1 MKLMRLWLA
10 GMWMLTACAV
20 LGGEPTPTLV
30 PTLAVVPSP
39 TPQPPTATAAPL
51 PATATVTSAPV
62 ASDTPAPAPTASQP
76 QFLAYVQND
85 QLLVT
90 DVTGGAN
97 NGTTQYTQPGVDDKV
112 IDVAWS
118 PSGEF
123 VAFVSGAKE
132 GEARLFVVYAVGA
145 GTPVDLGPGVSP
157 AWSPDSRTL
166 AFMST
171 NYPDNNIWVTTI
183 ENPERRQLTFE
194 TDFNWGRPVFT
205 PEGSA
210 LLVAGNSFAETG
222 ATGNTTFA
230 LERLALDGSGARER
244 LPETRELGGYQLPF
258 DLRFA
263 PDGQRI
269 AFSANA
275 HISACAAQ
283 GAAFIGNA
291 DGKGISDYYIGSLQ
305 QAEEAEQ
312 DRYYLTNDYAWLA
325 DSSGILISAQVRD
338 CAPVAPEPGKSIAG
352 PQLTV
357 VKLDGAQ
364 GLTIAGQFAFPSVDR
379 AGQFVAAARYE
390 SFDAPGR
397 IQLLSLA
404 DGRVVLDLGEGLL
417 PQLQP

>member
-1 MKLMRLWLA
+1 MKSLRVLIVALWA
-10 GMWMLTACAV
+10 LTACTL
-20 LGGEPTPTLV
+20 LGGEPVATLV
-30 PTLAVVPSP
+30 PTLVIEPSP
-39 TPQPPTATAAPL
+39 TPQTPPSTPTPITETATIVPVSE
-51 PATATVTSAPV
+51 ATPTSAGG
-62 ASDTPAPAPTASQP
+62 P
-76 QFLAYVQND
+76 QFIAYVQNE
-85 QLLVT
+85 QLLVAN
-90 DVTGGAN
+90 VTGGTN
-97 NGTTQYTQPGVDDKV
+97 NGATQYTLAGVDDKV
-112 IDVAWS
+112 IDLAWS

-171 NYPDNNIWVTTI
+171 NYPDNNIWITTL

-194 TDFNWGRPVFT
+194 REFNWGRPAFT
-205 PEGSA
+205 PDGNA
-210 LLVAGNSFAETG
+210 LIVVGQSFFETG
-222 ATGNTTFA
+222 ATGNTHFA

-244 LPETRELGGYQLPF
+244 LPGTRGIEGYQLPF
-258 DLRFA
+258 DLRFS
-263 PDGQRI
+263 PDGQRV

-291 DGKGISDYYIGSLQ
+291 DGTGIADYYIASLR
-305 QAEEAEQ
+305 QAEQPEQ
-312 DRYYLTNDYAWLA
+312 ERYYVTNDYAWLP
-325 DSSGILISAQVRD
+325 DSSGVLISAQVRD
-338 CAPVAPEPGKSIAG
+338 CSLGAAEPGAAVAG

-357 VKLDGAQ
+357 VKLDGAE
-364 GLTIAGQFAFPSVDR
+364 GLTIPGQFAFLSVDR
-379 AGQFVAAARYE
+379 AGQMVAASRYE

-397 IQLLSLA
+397 VHVYSLTDGKLL
-404 DGRVVLDLGEGLL
+404 LDLGEGMW